1 MDNISPEKRRYERFA
16 VMDYA
21 MVQLEDGTPAFRA
34 MIVDVG
40 IGGIQVRSREK
51 MPVGQVC
58 HLEIGGDSGKLIL
71 RGEVRHSRPI
81 EGSDLIATGV
91 RFLPTCHE
99 ERAGIAAYVHR
110 AFVEQREML
119 SETLVKP
126 VP

>member
-1 MDNISPEKRRYERFA
+1 MNNVSPEKRRYERFA

-21 MVQLEDGTPAFRA
+21 MVQTDDGSPPFRA

-51 MPVGQVC
+51 LPVGESC
-58 HLEIGGDSGKLIL
+58 RLEIGGDTGSLVL
-71 RGEVRHSRPI
+71 RGEVRHCRPL
-81 EGSDLIATGV
+81 EGSDLFATGV
-91 RFLPTCHE
+91 RFMPTCHE
-99 ERAGIAAYVHR
+99 ERAGIATYVHR

-126 VP
+126 VT